1 MREPQSDLKAENVP
15 RKDQLTFKVIV
26 LNISMIKTKKEVI
39 FTVVSFLILQYL
51 YHITIMWI
59 TKINDL

>member
-26 LNISMIKTKKEVI
+26 LNISMIKTKKRSYIYSSIVFNIAI
-39 FTVVSFLILQYL
+39 FIPHNNNVDN
-51 YHITIMWI
+51 
-59 TKINDL
+59 KD